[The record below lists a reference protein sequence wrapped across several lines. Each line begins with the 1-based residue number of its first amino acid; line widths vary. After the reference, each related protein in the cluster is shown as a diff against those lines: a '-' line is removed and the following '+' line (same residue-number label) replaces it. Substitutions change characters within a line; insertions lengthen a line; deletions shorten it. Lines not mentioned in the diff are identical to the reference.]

1 VLQPQD
7 PPLFPFAEGERLDPS
22 STPETFSAPAPS
34 PLGDTAQLPS
44 SGARI
49 GEEMVPDARAG
60 LTPAQLVERKLIALL
75 KGGSLPISSAV
86 VGFDRGHARRRRPRS
101 SAG

>member
-1 VLQPQD
+1 L
-7 PPLFPFAEGERLDPS
+7 LS
-22 STPETFSAPAPS
+22 SAAP
-34 PLGDTAQLPS
+34 
-44 SGARI
+44 I

-86 VGFDRGHARRRRPRS
+86 VALDGGHARRRRPRS
-101 SAG
+101 AAG